1 MSVRSLSLND
11 LGSRCRTDMP
21 GAIDCTST
29 RGVASRTSGTA
40 RVLKSRAASR
50 PSSMLRASPVKSS
63 SGSMASKIEPSIAS
77 TSMTSLKRG
86 AARATM
92 REARRSR
99 AMSAR
104 TASRIS
110 GRWIFTTAGPPPGRV
125 TL

>member
-1 MSVRSLSLND
+1 
-11 LGSRCRTDMP
+11 
-21 GAIDCTST
+21 
-29 RGVASRTSGTA
+29 
-40 RVLKSRAASR
+40 
-50 PSSMLRASPVKSS
+50 
-63 SGSMASKIEPSIAS
+63 MASKIEPSIAS
-77 TSMTSLKRG
+77 TSMTSLNRG

-110 GRWIFTTAGPPPGRV
+110 GRWIFTTAGLPPGRV